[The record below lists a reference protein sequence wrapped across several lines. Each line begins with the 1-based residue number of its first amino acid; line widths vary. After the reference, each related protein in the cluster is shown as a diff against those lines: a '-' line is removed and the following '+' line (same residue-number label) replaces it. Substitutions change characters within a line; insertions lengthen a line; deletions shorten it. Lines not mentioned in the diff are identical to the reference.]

1 MGKLDRGRALF
12 HLLSDHLDE
21 WGKQGGVQTD
31 DVHWELF
38 RLEHGIQSDGQMYSD
53 LDDGFVAFCS
63 LTGAGKHVPRG
74 LIVDSE
80 PVVTDGVRAG
90 P

>member
-1 MGKLDRGRALF
+1 
-12 HLLSDHLDE
+12 
-21 WGKQGGVQTD
+21 
-31 DVHWELF
+31 
-38 RLEHGIQSDGQMYSD
+38 MYSD